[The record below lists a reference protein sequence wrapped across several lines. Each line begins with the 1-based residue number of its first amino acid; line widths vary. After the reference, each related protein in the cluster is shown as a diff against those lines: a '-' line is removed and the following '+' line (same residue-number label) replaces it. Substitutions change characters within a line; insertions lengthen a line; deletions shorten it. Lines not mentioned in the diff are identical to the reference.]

1 LVFLNL
7 QWTVK
12 RFVQIDSIK
21 NRAKSSR
28 PATATS
34 PDKALD
40 VLLSFVKD
48 PHNSIDDV
56 AQC

>member
-1 LVFLNL
+1 VEC
-7 QWTVK
+7 TAK
-12 RFVQIDSIK
+12 RFEQIDSIK

-28 PATATS
+28 PATATNL
-34 PDKALD
+34 DKALD

-56 AQC
+56 AQ